1 MSSITGLA
9 WFLLILGI
17 SILLAACVVAI
28 LIAYI
33 LQKRKSHKVHI
44 NQVTV
49 AHSCTDT
56 SSRESAEDIEA
67 TKKSKSKSSQHVFHG
82 LPTNQK
88 TFEAPPPP
96 LSSELELDVNNL
108 HQTSLNLSPSL
119 RSNGAASVTSSK
131 RGVGKRQ
138 KDNSIVVVVDDI
150 PNYNPNMPYGIE
162 IGSFSKYK
170 DEDDEENR
178 VVDVNEGP
186 LPEGKVKEKIIGER
200 KGSGKRP
207 FNIALPNFSSK
218 HITKPQ
224 RKEFIPISISNY
236 PKRLEELNENESE
249 KLYDEFE
256 VRFYL
261 IID

>member
-1 MSSITGLA
+1 M
-9 WFLLILGI
+9 
-17 SILLAACVVAI
+17 AI

-56 SSRESAEDIEA
+56 SSRESSEDIEA

-82 LPTNQK
+82 LPTNHK

-96 LSSELELDVNNL
+96 LSPELQLDVNNL
-108 HQTSLNLSPSL
+108 HQTNLNISSSP
-119 RSNGAASVTSSK
+119 RSNGTTSLTSSK
-131 RGVGKRQ
+131 RSIGKRQ
-138 KDNSIVVVVDDI
+138 NDNSIVVVVDDV

-162 IGSFSKYK
+162 IGGFSKQK
-170 DEDDEENR
+170 TDDEYR
-178 VVDVNEGP
+178 SMDITEGP
-186 LPEGKVKEKIIGER
+186 LPGGKIKEEVVEKVKK
-200 KGSGKRP
+200 SGKRP
-207 FNIALPNFSSK
+207 FNIALPSSVNG
-218 HITKPQ
+218 HATKPP
-224 RKEFIPISISNY
+224 RKEFIPISINNY

-256 VRFYL
+256 VRL
-261 IID
+261 HLKLNRK